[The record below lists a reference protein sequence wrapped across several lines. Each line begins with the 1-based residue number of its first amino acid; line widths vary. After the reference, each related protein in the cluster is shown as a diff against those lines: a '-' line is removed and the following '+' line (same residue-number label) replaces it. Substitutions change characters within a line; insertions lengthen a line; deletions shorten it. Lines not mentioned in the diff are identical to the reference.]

1 MDVAALKTVSHERFV
16 QEYVINGNKR
26 SLAYALAFPKSK
38 QSACRQNALRPLK
51 KPAVRRR
58 IAELQNKG
66 ARRTEITLERLITEA
81 DEIQCAA
88 LAAKKYA
95 AAIAALIAKAKL
107 AGFFVERFQGGSFN
121 VHYVMGDAPPSE
133 EDWQRQHVTA
143 S

>member
-16 QEYVINGNKR
+16 QEYVVNGNKR

-38 QSACRQNALRPLK
+38 QSACRQNALRLLK

-81 DEIQCAA
+81 DDIQRKA
-88 LAAKKYA
+88 LAAKRYA
-95 AAIAALIAKAKL
+95 AAVAALIAKAKL
-107 AGFFVERFQGGSFN
+107 AGFMVERFQGGSLN
-121 VHYVMGDAPPSE
+121 VHYVVADAPPSE

-143 S
+143 Y

>member
-38 QSACRQNALRPLK
+38 QSACRQNALRLLK

-81 DEIQCAA
+81 DDIQRKA
-88 LAAKKYA
+88 LAAKRYA
-95 AAIAALIAKAKL
+95 AAVAALTLK
-107 AGFFVERFQGGSFN
+107 S
-121 VHYVMGDAPPSE
+121 APGMYQAARSVAARGM
-133 EDWQRQHVTA
+133 WTR
-143 S
+143 

>member
-16 QEYVINGNKR
+16 QEYVVNGKNRRNAYLVAFPNCKR
-26 SLAYALAFPKSK
+26 SSAAAASHLLLKRAYV
-38 QSACRQNALRPLK
+38 Q
-51 KPAVRRR
+51 RR

-88 LAAKKYA
+88 LAAKRYA

-107 AGFFVERFQGGSFN
+107 AGFWIERIQGDNFN

>member
-1 MDVAALKTVSHERFV
+1 VAALKTVSHERFV
-16 QEYVINGNKR
+16 QEYVVNGNKR

-38 QSACRQNALRPLK
+38 QSACRQNALRLLK

-81 DEIQCAA
+81 DDIQRKA
-88 LAAKKYA
+88 LAAKRYA
-95 AAIAALIAKAKL
+95 AAVAALIAKAKL
-107 AGFFVERFQGGSFN
+107 AGFMVERFQGGSLN
-121 VHYVMGDAPPSE
+121 VHYVVADAPPSE

-143 S
+143 Y